1 MCVHACV
8 CVNVCGVMCVCVCV
22 WGRVGGGHVHA
33 HAHIHAQVPLEARTG
48 FQELKL
54 QMVLPHMVLGTKVGS
69 SRRAQVVLNTGPS
82 LQAHTG
88 YFKTMINMTY

>member
-1 MCVHACV
+1 MCV
-8 CVNVCGVMCVCVCV
+8 GE
-22 WGRVGGGHVHA
+22 GGGGHA

-82 LQAHTG
+82 L
-88 YFKTMINMTY
+88 